1 MNADADL
8 LIRLRSVL
16 DAALESALPAEAP
29 VALIGIPLWTN
40 VGDHAIFLGT
50 LRWLQRHGHEVAHS
64 VADARDY
71 SPSALRRA
79 LGPDGVIALAGG
91 ATVGDTWPERQRFR
105 ERVLAE
111 NGDVPIVQL
120 PQSIHFDDPGAAAR
134 ASEAF
139 AAHPRFT
146 LMARDADSE
155 ERARSLGC
163 DPVLA
168 PDIAFALDPL
178 PRPAAPEVPVVSLI
192 RRDRESALPTPQ
204 PPPDSVDWAAPDPL
218 ARRLPVQGA
227 HVASRTVAR
236 SATMRRLALRRY
248 TAYGEKRLEA
258 GAAMLESRQGRDQ
271 RSHPRSH
278 PLPAPGHSPRGPGQ
292 PLRQDVLVS
301 AQLDRRVRPC
311 PVGGGPGQ
319 GSLDGA
325 RRRRGL
331 TPRTGPPGP
340 AQPGLPLQAVRRET
354 KIRSLARS
362 PSRWRSA
369 SDAGARSA
377 ETSKPASTRRAS
389 KSRP

>member
-1 MNADADL
+1 MTADADL
-8 LIRLRSVL
+8 LARLGSVL

-120 PQSIHFDDPGAAAR
+120 PQSIHFDDPAAAAR

-178 PRPAAPEVPVVSLI
+178 PRPSAPEAPVVSLI
-192 RRDRESALPTPQ
+192 RRDRESALPTSQ

-227 HVASRTVAR
+227 HLASRTVAR
-236 SATMRRLALRRY
+236 SATLRRLALRRY

-258 GAAMLESRQGRDQ
+258 GAAMLSRGRAVISDRIHAHILCLLLGIPHVVLDSRYGKTFSFRRSWTAES
-271 RSHPRSH
+271 
-278 PLPAPGHSPRGPGQ
+278 A
-292 PLRQDVLVS
+292 
-301 AQLDRRVRPC
+301 
-311 PVGGGPGQ
+311 
-319 GSLDGA
+319 
-325 RRRRGL
+325 
-331 TPRTGPPGP
+331 
-340 AQPGLPLQAVRRET
+340 
-354 KIRSLARS
+354 LARS
-362 PSRWRSA
+362 AADLATGVSMAR
-369 SDAGARSA
+369 GAA
-377 ETSKPASTRRAS
+377 EG
-389 KSRP
+389 